1 MIDRSRASSMERRND
16 VPRRSAST
24 GVPCCG
30 GDEGIGI
37 GFPSEGLGV
46 GIVLGEVAV
55 DRGLEVDDSDEG
67 ASSEPSFGERGE
79 EALDG
84 VEPGGA
90 SRVKWKV
97 TRGCR
102 VSQAITF

>member
-1 MIDRSRASSMERRND
+1 M
-16 VPRRSAST
+16 P
-24 GVPCCG
+24 PCCG
-30 GDEGIGI
+30 GDDGIGI

-79 EALDG
+79 EVLDG

-90 SRVKWKV
+90 GRGEKV

-102 VSQAITF
+102 VSQAITFGCL